1 MTLQSIIKEKQ
12 SRLENIP
19 NRLLS
24 QVQKTQ
30 KRLFEEILSKAN
42 ELTLKDGF
50 IELSTKN
57 LALVDEII
65 ADLRIA
71 ITDSE
76 YFDAVK
82 EFGKEFDLQQK
93 INEKYFSQAFDD
105 FKSPEIAEALV
116 KQAKTATVDALLG
129 APLDVNWLKP
139 MEKTLTDLVSSGASW
154 KESVKTI
161 RDFVEGNDEV
171 DGKMLQYSKQ
181 IAHDAFAYSD
191 RSYSN
196 AVADE
201 LEGEW
206 YFYAGGELPTTRC
219 FCEERNGKYFHFK
232 EIEAFGRGENLG
244 DCKSGDLWQGA
255 NRQTNEQTIFLYAGG
270 HRCQHSWLLVSIFD
284 TPKEVIQRNIDNG
297 NYEPSQFEIEELG
310 L

>member
-1 MTLQSIIKEKQ
+1 MSLQSIIKEKQ
-12 SRLENIP
+12 KRLQQIP
-19 NRLLS
+19 DRLLS
-24 QVQKTQ
+24 QVEKTQ
-30 KRLFEEILSKAN
+30 KRIFEEILSLAN
-42 ELTLKDGF
+42 ELTIKDGF
-50 IELSTKN
+50 IVPSTKN
-57 LALVDEII
+57 LALVDRIVS
-65 ADLRIA
+65 DLRIA
-71 ITDSE
+71 ITDSQ

-93 INEKYFSQAFDD
+93 VNEKYFNEAFMD
-105 FKSPEIAEALV
+105 FKSPELAEALV

-139 MEKTLTDLVSSGASW
+139 MEKTLTDLVSSGTSW

-161 RDFVEGNDEV
+161 RDFAEGSDEV
-171 DGKMLQYSKQ
+171 DGKLLQYSKQ

-191 RSYSN
+191 RAYSN

-219 FCEERNGKYFHFK
+219 FCEERNGKYFYYK
-232 EIEAFGRGENLG
+232 QIEAWGRGEDLG
-244 DCKSGDLWQGA
+244 ECRSGDLWQGA
-255 NRQTNEQTIFLYAGG
+255 NRNTNEQTIFLYAGG
-270 HRCQHSWLLVSIFD
+270 HRCNHSLILVSIFD
-284 TPKEVIQRNIDNG
+284 VPKSVVEEAIDKWG
-297 NYEPSQFEIEELG
+297 YEPSAVEIEELD

>member
-1 MTLQSIIKEKQ
+1 MSLESIIKEKQ

-30 KRLFEEILSKAN
+30 KRLFEEILYRAN

-50 IELSTKN
+50 IELTTKN

-65 ADLRIA
+65 ADLRIS

-93 INEKYFSQAFDD
+93 VNEKYFSQAFED
-105 FKSPEIAEALV
+105 FKSPDIAEALV

-129 APLDVNWLKP
+129 APLDTNWLKP

-161 RDFVEGNDEV
+161 RDFVEGNEEV

-196 AVADE
+196 AVAEE
-201 LEGEW
+201 LDGEW

-219 FCEERNGKYFHFK
+219 FCEERNGEYFHFK

-270 HRCQHSWLLVSIFD
+270 YNCFHSWILVSIFD

-297 NYEPSQFEIEELG
+297 NYKPTEFEVQELG